1 MPDSPR
7 PANAPRFELFAS
19 TAPGLESIAAGEL
32 KSLGLRGRQEIGG
45 VAFGGDLERLYEANL
60 WLRTA
65 SRVVVRV
72 GQFHAS
78 TFYELERRAKKLPW
92 QEFLPASGPVRLR
105 VTCRKSRLYHSDAVA
120 ERVLSAI
127 SLAASRVIEASIEAS
142 INDGRGYVEEGIND
156 GKGYAE
162 HAEETEHA
170 DEIDNGEVESG
181 IMRQPPQLFIVRIVH
196 DEVEISADSS
206 GELLHRRGYRQE
218 IAKAPLRETLAA
230 AMVLASGWR
239 RGEPLLD
246 PMCGSGTIPI
256 EAALIARG
264 VAPGLQRKFQ
274 FMNWPVFDAGRWNT
288 ILDGARSAVRDSIE
302 RIRGSDRDAGAIQAA
317 ARNAERA
324 GVADTIQFG
333 EEAISGS
340 IAELEDVATGVG
352 WILTNPPYGIRIGE
366 SEDLRNLYAT
376 LGAGLRTKPGW
387 RVGVL
392 TSDTGL
398 VRQTRLPLVPRFNT
412 SNGGIPVSFMVSE
425 KTGKT
430 EVISETRGSARKVGG
445 T

>member
-1 MPDSPR
+1 MPPSSHSANDS
-7 PANAPRFELFAS
+7 RFELFAS

-45 VAFGGDLERLYEANL
+45 VAFGGDLQRLYEANL

-65 SRVVVRV
+65 SRVVVRL

-92 QEFLPASGPVRLR
+92 NEFLPASGPVRLR

-127 SLAASRVIEASIEAS
+127 SSSASRLVEGGGEGS
-142 INDGRGYVEEGIND
+142 INDGG
-156 GKGYAE
+156 GYAE
-162 HAEETEHA
+162 HADET
-170 DEIDNGEVESG
+170 DDRESERDIEG
-181 IMRQPPQLFIVRIVH
+181 RAQLFIVRIVH
-196 DEVEISADSS
+196 DQVEISADSS
-206 GELLHRRGYRQE
+206 GELLHRRGYRKE

-230 AMVLASGWR
+230 SMVLASGWR

-264 VAPGLQRKFQ
+264 IAPGLQRKFQ
-274 FMNWPVFDAGRWNT
+274 FMSWPAFDEGRWNA
-288 ILDGARSAVRDSIE
+288 ILDGARSEVRPSIE

-317 ARNAERA
+317 LRNAERA
-324 GVADTIQFG
+324 GVADTIQFD

-340 IAELEDVATGVG
+340 IAELEDVANGVG

-366 SEDLRNLYAT
+366 SDDLRNLYAT
-376 LGAGLRTKPGW
+376 LGAGLRANPDW

-398 VRQTRLPLVPRFNT
+398 VRQARLPLVSRFNT
-412 SNGGIPVSFMVSE
+412 SNGGIPVSFMVS
-425 KTGKT
+425 GKT
-430 EVISETRGSARKVGG
+430 RNTEVFPRPGVSGG
-445 T
+445 TVGEA